1 MQKQFIFIN
10 MYYKI
15 EQYEAA
21 NQIKYSIT
29 YIGGEFDGLKEF
41 YATDLNEPLTL
52 VRFGYTKHPDSL

>member
-1 MQKQFIFIN
+1 

-21 NQIKYSIT
+21 NQIKYSIA

-52 VRFGYTKHPDSL
+52 VRFGYTKHPESL